1 MLRVGLHLRKLDFET
16 VDGSA
21 VMQLHGCFSLLVTAA
36 SRYLSCSAISNNLVW
51 TVLLKLLH
59 HHSDHAVPLYH
70 YHYLQPKHSVDR
82 FFNEI
87 IICLAKFYGPRLK
100 CQKILPALLTMANLQ
115 S

>member
-1 MLRVGLHLRKLDFET
+1 MLRVGLRLRKLDFET

-51 TVLLKLLH
+51 TVLLKLTELLH

-70 YHYLQPKHSVDR
+70 CHYLQPMQ
-82 FFNEI
+82 
-87 IICLAKFYGPRLK
+87 C
-100 CQKILPALLTMANLQ
+100 
-115 S
+115 